1 MRSTL
6 LAPALLLAAL
16 ATGCNS
22 GNPVASSPTEPGPG
36 PAVQFSV
43 SVTANPPEVIAGT
56 TEPTT
61 LTVTVRRQD
70 NQQSPADGTQVAVT
84 VDQGSLGVANAE
96 APVRVLN
103 LALAAGQA
111 RVSLFPGAQPGQATV
126 LAQVGQ
132 SIGRL
137 TVPFLET
144 RPNTFFLTGVS
155 PNEGTDLGG
164 DLVSVRGA
172 GFREPL
178 RVSFGG
184 VQARVVDVP
193 SSAQIVVET
202 PVPAQPVDIGTVRPV
217 DVAVTNALTDA
228 VPVTDTL
235 VGGFT
240 YRGGAEPPP
249 PTPVFLTSVQPNT
262 GPPEGGTTVA
272 LSGGGFSSPLRVT
285 IGGKTAVVQS
295 VSASRILARTPSSAA
310 PVPAGSTLLADVTV
324 VVALGSADEQT
335 AMLPGGFTY
344 DGGAA
349 PDPVVVSALS
359 PGQGPAAGGTLV
371 TVTGSGFVS
380 PVAVVLG
387 GVRQGSE
394 QVISATEIRFTT
406 ARVTVAACPAGGVQ
420 PAMGLTVTNLGSG
433 ISGTAPLVFN
443 FQVPLP
449 RVRRVSPTVGGQLGN
464 TVVTIE
470 GEGFEAPVRVAFAEG
485 AQQFAGVV
493 QGTVTSGQVRASSPA
508 VPDSLF
514 PEADCITIDNRP
526 GKRYLPVTVDV
537 VIENQ
542 GSGCSD
548 TFPNAFTYNP
558 TFPECRPTTPAP

>member
-1 MRSTL
+1 MRYALFTTL
-6 LAPALLLAAL
+6 LLVALT
-16 ATGCNS
+16 TGCNS
-22 GNPVASSPTEPGPG
+22 GNPVASSPTEPGPS
-36 PAVQFSV
+36 PTVQYSV
-43 SVTANPPEVIAGT
+43 SVSASPSEVVAGT

-70 NQQSPADGTQVAVT
+70 NQQSPPNGTEVAIS
-84 VDQGSLGVANAE
+84 VDQGSLGVASNDT
-96 APVRVLN
+96 PVRVVT
-103 LALAAGQA
+103 LALASGQA
-111 RVSLFPGAQPGQATV
+111 QVSLFPGTQVGQANV
-126 LAQVGQ
+126 LAQVAS

-155 PNEGTDLGG
+155 PNAGGAEGGE
-164 DLVSVRGA
+164 LVNVRGA

-193 SSAQIVVET
+193 SSSQIVVEI
-202 PVPAQPVDIGTVRPV
+202 PVPAQTPAVGTVLPV
-217 DVAVTNALTDA
+217 DVAVTNALTDPA
-228 VPVTDTL
+228 PVTDTL
-235 VGGFT
+235 AGGYT
-240 YRGGAEPPP
+240 YRGEVEPPP
-249 PTPVFLTSVQPNT
+249 PTPVFLTGVQPGT

-272 LSGGGFSSPLRVT
+272 LSGGGFVSPLQVR

-295 VSASRILARTPSSAA
+295 VSASRILVQTPSSAT
-310 PVPAGSTLLADVTV
+310 PVPAGSTLPADVTV

-335 AMLPGGFTY
+335 ATLPGGFTY

-359 PGQGPAAGGTLV
+359 PGEGPASGGTLV

-387 GVRQGSE
+387 GVRQTSE
-394 QVISATEIRFTT
+394 QVVSSTELRFTT

-420 PAMGLTVTNLGSG
+420 TAMGLTVTNLGSG
-433 ISGTAPLVFN
+433 SSGTASLVFS

-449 RVRRVSPTVGGQLGN
+449 RIRRVSPTVGGQLGN

-493 QGTVTSGQVRASSPA
+493 QGTVQPGQVRVSSPA

-514 PEADCITIDNRP
+514 PEADCITIDNRT
-526 GKRYLPVTVDV
+526 GKRYLPVTLDV

-542 GSGCSD
+542 SSHCTD